1 MKIYVT
7 RHGETDWSAQSKVM
21 GKIDI
26 ELNAKGIEQAK
37 ATRDALAGTKIDLI
51 ISSPLNRALKTAEII
66 NEALNV
72 ELVTD
77 ARISER
83 DFGEFEGL
91 NRNDFDFNGFCSFQK
106 NYEYQEAENIKHFF
120 NRVYD
125 FLDSLNLLDSDLNIL
140 LVTHGGTSVPI
151 NCYFNGIPEDDKFAA
166 LALGN
171 CEVTSYYFK
180 HKKIVI
186 DNKKS

>member
-1 MKIYVT
+1 MIIYVT
-7 RHGETDWSAQSKVM
+7 RHGETDWNAQSKVM
-21 GKIDI
+21 GKVDI
-26 ELNAKGIEQAK
+26 ELNEKGIQQAQ

-51 ISSPLNRALKTAEII
+51 ISSPLDRSLKTAEII
-66 NEALNV
+66 NEGLNA

-91 NRNDFDFNGFCSFQK
+91 SRKDFDFNGFWSYQK
-106 NYEYQEAENIKHFF
+106 NYKYQEAENIEYFF

-125 FLDSLNLLDSDLNIL
+125 FLDSLSLLDSELNIL
-140 LVTHGGTSVPI
+140 IVAHGGTAVPI
-151 NCYFNGIPEDDKFAA
+151 NCYFNGLPDDDNLLSFV
-166 LALGN
+166 LGN

-180 HKKIVI
+180 TKKL
-186 DNKKS
+186 

>member
-7 RHGETDWSAQSKVM
+7 RHGETDWNAQSKVM
-21 GKIDI
+21 GKIDVK
-26 ELNAKGIEQAK
+26 LNAKGIEQAR

-51 ISSPLNRALKTAEII
+51 ISSPLNRALETAKII
-66 NEALNV
+66 NEVLNV

-91 NRNDFDFNGFCSFQK
+91 NRQDFDFEGFCSYQK
-106 NYEYQEAENIKHFF
+106 NYKYQEAENIESFF

-125 FLDSLNLLDSDLNIL
+125 FLDSLSLLDSDLNIL
-140 LVTHGGTSVPI
+140 IVAHGGVSIPI
-151 NCYFNGIPEDDKFAA
+151 NCYFNGLPNDDNLLT

-180 HKKIVI
+180 
-186 DNKKS
+186 NKKL